1 MEKAGQKAGPRERFD
16 VEKILRVAIPKALY
30 VLSGFLAGLGGLPFG
45 AYPFGF
51 ALLAAVNKNAVF
63 VYAGLVAGCFV
74 GFRNTASVLF
84 LGIYTAELL
93 LRILVRLTLDYPFGK
108 GAKRGI
114 REIGASLFGE
124 AVGYRVLTATVCAF
138 ALSLCFL
145 LGDGFLY
152 YDLFGLF
159 ISIAIA
165 PIAAFLLV
173 GFFEEKGVRKEI
185 GQLGIF
191 ALCVHGAASLT
202 LYGVS
207 LAAFGALFIT
217 FYVTQ
222 RHGFLKGLVS
232 AIALGLIYSPALAP
246 AFVFAALMSGVF
258 MRLSPSLACF
268 ASFFAAVA
276 WGFFVRG
283 IYALDGFFA
292 GVLSASVLYSVFV
305 RVIAKEMPK
314 ADELKKDDVMGERL
328 CTVLDE
334 SELDSVRLCEMNR
347 RMSAIGGALE
357 EMSAFFED
365 MKMKIPQK
373 AELLRICRDA
383 FESSCA
389 GCPEFDRCRAEG
401 NTNEAVRHFG
411 ALLESGRRLE
421 SADVGEKLVG
431 RCTRLPDILDEINY
445 NSGAIEREL
454 GGRAPAP
461 DYKAL
466 SGLMSRTMEEN
477 GEFCIDGELS
487 RRVCDRLESY
497 KIGKLGV
504 FVYGKRRRTVYIK
517 AKDTEMLEEIK
528 ERVLDAVEEDLSFPI
543 DRERAS
549 ITRSAGGGVM
559 KVSEARRLGVSCVT
573 RQQRAK
579 DEEEFCG
586 DSMEQ
591 WENGEGR
598 FFSLISD
605 GMGSGREASAVARI
619 CTKFIS
625 SMLEVGE
632 MNEELLLLLNGFLC
646 GRCEG
651 SLKECSATVDIMEID
666 LISGETEFF
675 KSGAAPSYVFRDGS
689 LFKLRSRTMPIGILD
704 ETDTKRFNF
713 KLSEGDVVVMISD
726 GVTGGREECPWLF
739 DLLRQNAESA
749 GLERTADLIMK
760 YAVGHGSSDD
770 ISVAVMRIERA

>member
-1 MEKAGQKAGPRERFD
+1 MEKAGQKARTGEKFD
-16 VEKILRVAIPKALY
+16 VEKILKTAVPKALY
-30 VLSGFLAGLGGLPFG
+30 VLSGFFAGLGALPFG

-51 ALLAAVNKNAVF
+51 ALLAAANKNAVF
-63 VYAGLVAGCFV
+63 VYAGLVAACFV

-108 GAKRGI
+108 RTKRGI

-124 AVGYRVLTATVCAF
+124 AVGYRVLTASVCAF

-159 ISIAIA
+159 ISSAIA

-173 GFFEEKGVRKEI
+173 GFFEEKGIRKEI
-185 GQLGIF
+185 GQLGVF

-217 FYVTQ
+217 FYVSQ
-222 RHGFLKGLVS
+222 RHGFLRGLVS
-232 AIALGLIYSPALAP
+232 AVVLGLIYSPPLAL
-246 AFVFAALMSGVF
+246 AFVFAALLSGVF

-268 ASFFAAVA
+268 ASFFGAVA
-276 WGFFVRG
+276 WGFFVKG

-292 GVLSASVLYSVFV
+292 GVLSACVLYSVFA
-305 RVIAKEMPK
+305 RVSAKEVAK
-314 ADELKKDDVMGERL
+314 TESVKKEAGERL
-328 CTVLDE
+328 CRVLEE
-334 SELDSVRLCEMNR
+334 SELDSVRLGEMNR

-357 EMSAFFED
+357 EISAFFEE
-365 MKMKIPQK
+365 MKMKLPGRG
-373 AELLRICRDA
+373 ELLRICRDA

-389 GCPEFDRCRAEG
+389 GCPELDRCRAEG
-401 NTNEAVRHFG
+401 KTDGAVHRFS

-421 SADVGEKLVG
+421 LKDADEELLG

-445 NSGAIEREL
+445 NSGAVEREL
-454 GGRAPAP
+454 GNRAPAP

-466 SGLMSRTMEEN
+466 SGLMSKTMEEN

-487 RRVCDRLESY
+487 KMLCDRLESE
-497 KIGKLGV
+497 KIGELGV

-517 AKDTEMLEEIK
+517 AKDTETLESVK
-528 ERVLDAVEEDLSFPI
+528 ERVLDAVEETVPFSV
-543 DRERAS
+543 DREQAGV
-549 ITRSAGGGVM
+549 TRSAGGGVM

-591 WENGEGR
+591 WENREER

-625 SMLEVGE
+625 SMLEAGE

-646 GRCEG
+646 TGYEG

-749 GLERTADLIMK
+749 GLDRTADLIMK